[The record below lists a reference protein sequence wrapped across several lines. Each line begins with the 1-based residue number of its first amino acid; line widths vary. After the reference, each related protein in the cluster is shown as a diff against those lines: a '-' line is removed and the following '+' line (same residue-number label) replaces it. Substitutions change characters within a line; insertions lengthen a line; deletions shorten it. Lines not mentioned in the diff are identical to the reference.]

1 MEFLEKNY
9 GKLPAKEIAQ
19 HLGRAISAV
28 RAMALKLGIGRT
40 GARPWSPAEIGVVK
54 KYYAQGSGI
63 ALVQA
68 LLPHRNKES
77 IRKQADKA
85 GVTDLREWHSDAV
98 VFLKAHYGEMPVED
112 IAATLNKR
120 LSAVRNKA
128 TALKLGKTRVRK
140 WTREENAILAT
151 QYGNSDNL
159 DEIHAHYC
167 HIVPGKPFLRR
178 RPN

>member
-68 LLPHRNKES
+68 LLPHRNKKS

-85 GVTDLREWHSDAV
+85 GVTDLREWHSGAV
-98 VFLKAHYGEMPVED
+98 AFLKAHYGEMPVED

-120 LSAVRNKA
+120 VSAVRNKA

-151 QYGNSDNL
+151 QYGNPDNL